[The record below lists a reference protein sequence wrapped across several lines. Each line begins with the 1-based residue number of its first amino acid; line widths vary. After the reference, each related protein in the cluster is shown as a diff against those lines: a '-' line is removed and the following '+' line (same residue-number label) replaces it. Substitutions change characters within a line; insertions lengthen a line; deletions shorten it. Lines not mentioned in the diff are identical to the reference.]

1 MSLHATSPNGDL
13 PGHPRSDPAVSSN
26 AEPQRV
32 PSCQEISAALALHW
46 GLPGVEVTPLMGG
59 MNSATWNVRLGDT
72 RWVAKAVPRGEPE
85 GQFHYGLGL
94 SVQVEEAGMWA
105 GAPVPSSAGH
115 LATPVGDHALALLR
129 WVAGR
134 ELQGHSDSD
143 TVLMGATLARV
154 HGVLGMEPVTPG
166 EAWSQFDL
174 LADSPDDAALNLRP
188 WIRPA
193 IEAVTARLRRLRP
206 ETLTWGPVHGDP
218 APEHFRFDPSTGN
231 CGLIDWGAASFKPR
245 MYDVATAV
253 RDAQGP
259 DRAQLLLRAY
269 LDQDALP
276 RAEIERALTPILD
289 FRYTINTLYYAGRI
303 LHGDITGVDTP
314 AGNEERLE
322 EARQRLTRPPR

>member
-1 MSLHATSPNGDL
+1 
-13 PGHPRSDPAVSSN
+13 
-26 AEPQRV
+26 
-32 PSCQEISAALALHW
+32 
-46 GLPGVEVTPLMGG
+46 MGG

-72 RWVAKAVPRGEPE
+72 RWVAKAVPQGEPE
-85 GQFHYGLGL
+85 KQFHYGLRL
-94 SVQVEEAGMWA
+94 SVQVENAGLLA

-115 LATPVGDHALALLR
+115 LTTAVGDHALALLR

-134 ELQGHSDSD
+134 ELQGHSASD
-143 TVLMGATLARV
+143 TALMGATLARV
-154 HGVLGMEPVTPG
+154 HRILGTEPVTPG

-174 LADSPDDAALNLRP
+174 LADSRDDAALYLRP

-218 APEHFRFDPSTGN
+218 APEHFRLDPTTGT

-245 MYDVATAV
+245 IYDVATAV
-253 RDAQGP
+253 MDAEGP
-259 DRAQLLLRAY
+259 DGAQALLRAY

-289 FRYTINTLYYAGRI
+289 FRYAINTLYYAGRI
-303 LHGDITGVDTP
+303 LHGDVTGVDTP
-314 AGNEERLE
+314 AGNEQRLD
-322 EARQRLTRPPR
+322 EARQWLT